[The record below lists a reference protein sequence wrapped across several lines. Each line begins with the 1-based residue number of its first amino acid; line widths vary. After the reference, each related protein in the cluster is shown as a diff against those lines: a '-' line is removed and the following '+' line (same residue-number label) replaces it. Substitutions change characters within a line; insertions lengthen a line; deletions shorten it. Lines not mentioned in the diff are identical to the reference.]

1 MRSISLFLIFLV
13 ASMAFGQQ
21 ESIRIGP
28 GDEIHINVFDTP
40 ELSQDVHVN
49 DHGEITLLMG
59 GEVKLGSLSP
69 ALAAAAIEAKLAES
83 KVMRRPKVAVT
94 ITQYA
99 TQAVSVLGQVNHPGA
114 YKIMTPRPILDVLT
128 EAGGLTDLA
137 NRQLTIERRATG
149 DKLAYYV
156 SNNAGDALDTEVL
169 VYPGDT
175 VIVPRVGVI
184 YVLGDVGRPGAY
196 PLATNDSKMTLMQV
210 IALAG
215 GTNKTA
221 VPAHTRLLQKTEHGY
236 SETTIQLSAV
246 QKGKAPDQFLAPD
259 DIIYVPFSYLRNF
272 AIGADG
278 LVAAAASAAVY
289 HY

>member
-1 MRSISLFLIFLV
+1 MRSISLLLIVLV

-40 ELSQDVHVN
+40 ELSQDVRVN
-49 DHGEITLLMG
+49 DRGDITLLMG
-59 GEVKLGSLSP
+59 GEVKLASLSP

-83 KVMRRPKVAVT
+83 QVMRRPKVDVI

-114 YKIMTPRPILDVLT
+114 YKIMTPRPILDLLT

-137 NRQLTIERRATG
+137 SRQLTIKRHATG

-156 SNNAGDALDTEVL
+156 SNNAGEALDTEVL

-175 VIVPRVGVI
+175 VVVPKAGVI

-196 PLATNDSKMTLMQV
+196 PLATNDSKMTLLQV
-210 IALAG
+210 ISLAG

-221 VPAHTRLLQKTEHGY
+221 GPAHTRLLQKTEHGY